1 MIKEDFNKYMEEFKK
16 KSLEEKQDITISQLK
31 MIVGLVKTMCEAN
44 NIESDMLFNRE
55 LIDVNDKE
63 YTQDDFVE
71 SLIVYVNSIQNMLC
85 DYNIQ
90 NNKNN

>member
-1 MIKEDFNKYMEEFKK
+1 MINEDFNKYMEEFKK

-31 MIVGLVKTMCEAN
+31 MIVGLVKAMCESN
-44 NIESDMLFNRE
+44 NIESDMLLNRE
-55 LIDVNDKE
+55 LIDINDKD
-63 YTQDDFVE
+63 YSQDDFVE
-71 SLIVYVNSIQNMLC
+71 SIIVYINSIQNMLC